1 MKQRVRLTENDLHRI
16 IAESVKK
23 VLNEWDEYNEFDR
36 NGDAGD
42 MSPSYESSERL
53 RIKMLKEPYS
63 KKNEQ
68 MLIKYLKEVG
78 WENSGELYDDL
89 GDKYPNFKRAWEN
102 DYSWATN
109 NDLAFLPSSEETRRM
124 MSYGTDLKN
133 PNKPANAYTAR
144 EHAAWLGARGGVK
157 GHGEDNRHKNPAN
170 VRNINTYDSYPK
182 GKYAMAALDPYND
195 YIGKTARSTA
205 KETYDTAKRMYYRDD
220 D

>member
-68 MLIKYLKEVG
+68 MLIKYLKEHG
-78 WENSGELYDDL
+78 YEDSGELYDDL

-102 DYSWATN
+102 EYSWATN
-109 NDLAFLPSSEETRRM
+109 DDLADLPSSEEIRTM
-124 MSYGTDLKN
+124 KSYGTDPKY
-133 PNKPANAYTAR
+133 PNKITNAYTAR
-144 EHAAWLGARGGVK
+144 EHAARLGGIGGIK
-157 GHGEDNRHKNPAN
+157 SRDTDTHKNPAN

-182 GKYAMAALDPYND
+182 GKYAMAALDPYNE